1 MTVLLI
7 GCMPGRNTVQTA
19 TAQSSA
25 MDSTFP
31 VSATT
36 RMFMYELENEMKA
49 TKKEINRFV
58 PSARLVDKY
67 NLGKVK
73 RTYYIHGFIKTD
85 GHFDE
90 LKFKKAGFSCGR
102 SAGGMRTVQ
111 VPLKSFY
118 VFLRQKG
125 ITYFQVA
132 EKLSNDSNN

>member
-1 MTVLLI
+1 M
-7 GCMPGRNTVQTA
+7 GCIPGRNTAQTQVA
-19 TAQSSA
+19 SPRVA
-25 MDSTFP
+25 DSTFP

-36 RMFMYELENEMKA
+36 RMFMLELKA
-49 TKKEINRFV
+49 EIDASNKGIKKFT

-73 RTYYIHGFIKTD
+73 RTYYIHGFIKTNAD
-85 GHFDE
+85 FNE
-90 LKFKKAGFSCGR
+90 AQMKKTGVYCGR
-102 SAGGMRTVQ
+102 AVGGIRTVQ
-111 VPLKSFY
+111 IPLKSFY